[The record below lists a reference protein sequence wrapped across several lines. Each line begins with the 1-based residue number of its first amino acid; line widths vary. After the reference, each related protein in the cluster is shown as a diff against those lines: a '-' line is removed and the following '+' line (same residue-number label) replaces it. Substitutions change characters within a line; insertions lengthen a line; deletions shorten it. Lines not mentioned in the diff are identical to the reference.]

1 MCFLIIYLFYFIYLF
16 IIFSFCYAKIVWAT
30 KAKILVL
37 RFFSYSSRGVGEDT
51 ENEVVNCLIIF
62 PQVNTTVLIQVMRE
76 ITKKVTRKVENKTQS
91 VKLRAGVR
99 ASAAL
104 LPLLGIT
111 WLFGLLGFSYDTI
124 VFKYI
129 FAIFNSLQGLMVF
142 IFHCAL
148 NDKVG
153 NWGLRLSLPP

>member
-1 MCFLIIYLFYFIYLF
+1 MCFLVIYLFYFIF
-16 IIFSFCYAKIVWAT
+16 IYYYFSFCYAKIVWVT
-30 KAKILVL
+30 KAKNLVL
-37 RFFSYSSRGVGEDT
+37 RFFFYSSRGVGEDT

-62 PQVNTTVLIQVMRE
+62 PQVNTAILIQVMRE

-91 VKLRAGVR
+91 VKLRAGLR

-153 NWGLRLSLPP
+153 NWALRLSLPP

>member
-37 RFFSYSSRGVGEDT
+37 RLFSYSSRGVGEDI

-62 PQVNTTVLIQVMRE
+62 PKVNTAVLIQVMRE
-76 ITKKVTRKVENKTQS
+76 ITKKVTRNVENKTQS

>member
-1 MCFLIIYLFYFIYLF
+1 MCFLVIYLFYFIFYLLLFF
-16 IIFSFCYAKIVWAT
+16 ILLCQNSLSNKGQKPRSQVLLL
-30 KAKILVL
+30 LVH
-37 RFFSYSSRGVGEDT
+37 RSRRGT

-62 PQVNTTVLIQVMRE
+62 PQVNTAILIQVMRE

-91 VKLRAGVR
+91 VKLRAGLR

-153 NWGLRLSLPP
+153 N